1 LVALISYVNEDHIS
15 NSLKTAQNFMLALKK
30 NLIKIPVSP
39 DADSA
44 TEKKDKYYVKR
55 HVRLIVL
62 NICIT

>member
-1 LVALISYVNEDHIS
+1 
-15 NSLKTAQNFMLALKK
+15 MLALTEKK
-30 NLIKIPVSP
+30 NQIKIPVSP